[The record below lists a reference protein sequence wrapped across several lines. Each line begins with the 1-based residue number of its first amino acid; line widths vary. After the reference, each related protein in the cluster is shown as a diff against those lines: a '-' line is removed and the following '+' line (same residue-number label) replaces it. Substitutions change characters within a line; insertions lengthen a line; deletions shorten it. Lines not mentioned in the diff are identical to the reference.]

1 MKFLIA
7 IQNQKIYEELK
18 KDKNIHIISNNIS
31 YKEGIIEILEK
42 NRNIQ
47 YILFSEKLNGNLSIE
62 KLIQKIKKINS
73 EIKIILIIKKIDNFK
88 KDFLLKNKINYFLEE
103 EVTSKKII
111 EKVKRKKSKIIAI
124 LGNSGSGKT
133 VTTGILAELLRKNK
147 KILIIE
153 NAINDK
159 SIQIFFNKE
168 KESQQPITE
177 IKNNIFL
184 LNIKKFFSNN
194 LDKKKILYKI
204 NQIKNNYDYILIDVQ
219 KTKEYFLYQEII
231 NENLLLL
238 NANILEINKIKK
250 FINNSQK
257 QFSVIL
263 NFYNS
268 NCISDEIIKK
278 TFKNKI
284 KIIAKIKYSSQYN
297 TIINH
302 QFNFLC
308 LNKNTK
314 KEFLKIIKTIQ

>member
-184 LNIKKFFSNN
+184 LNIKKFFSNS
-194 LDKKKILYKI
+194 LDKKKILFKI